1 MVHVHDEQKKRCGQ
15 TVFQTKMTSKGL
27 KLLGGSALEDLKVSS
42 AGKGQL
48 HQLLYLQIIG
58 LYVFN
63 GSFGQCWFCWC
74 VIFFDGI
81 PITPPKTNIAPEN
94 GWLEYY
100 SFLFGWPIL
109 RCYVSFREGMFV
121 VHRIYWTGEKPV
133 RSHWT
138 TWWISSNFQI
148 FKFFSWDWR
157 RDQFLKKIEL
167 CSRLHFHNKTK
178 HRSVNDFL
186 VG

>member
-1 MVHVHDEQKKRCGQ
+1 MVHVRDEQKQRCGQ

-48 HQLLYLQIIG
+48 HQLLIG

-94 GWLEYY
+94 DGWNTIV
-100 SFLFGWPIL
+100 SFLDGLFSGAML
-109 RCYVSFREGMFV
+109 VSGRV
-121 VHRIYWTGEKPV
+121 C
-133 RSHWT
+133 
-138 TWWISSNFQI
+138 
-148 FKFFSWDWR
+148 
-157 RDQFLKKIEL
+157 L
-167 CSRLHFHNKTK
+167 
-178 HRSVNDFL
+178 
-186 VG
+186 